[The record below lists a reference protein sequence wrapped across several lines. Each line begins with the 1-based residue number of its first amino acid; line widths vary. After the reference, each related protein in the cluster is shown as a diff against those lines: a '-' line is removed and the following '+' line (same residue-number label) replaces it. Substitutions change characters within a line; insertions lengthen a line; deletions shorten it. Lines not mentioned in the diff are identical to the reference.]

1 MEGGLPVRRVAITK
15 STYPPDF
22 DTLLARPKPRY
33 NAGMVK
39 IPHTLISSVFAITC
53 GFACVSPI
61 ALSFADSAVEDSIR
75 EEDRLGA
82 RSDQYSRVFDK
93 AVSALVKGDSASF
106 CSMLSSTTVVQETR
120 GPGAIDAVI
129 QDAFI
134 PFFVGFEEL
143 TDAISTAPTYDV
155 SGKTGIAIA
164 RSFKTKSGETKPFV
178 IYLINETRE
187 GKDVVAVGNLLIN
200 TTGEVL
206 QKSTT
211 KNSSSSAAA
220 R

>member
-1 MEGGLPVRRVAITK
+1 MIKIT
-15 STYPPDF
+15 
-22 DTLLARPKPRY
+22 
-33 NAGMVK
+33 
-39 IPHTLISSVFAITC
+39 HTLISSVVAITC
-53 GFACVSPI
+53 GVAWVTPI
-61 ALSFADSAVEDSIR
+61 TPSIADPAVEDSIR

-93 AVSALVKGDSASF
+93 AVSALVNGDAATF
-106 CSMLSSTTVVQETR
+106 RSMLSSTTVVQETR

-143 TDAISTAPTYDV
+143 TDSISTAPTYDV
-155 SGKTGIAIA
+155 SGKAGIAIA
-164 RSFKTKSGETKPFV
+164 RSFKTKSGEIKPFV
-178 IYLINETRE
+178 IYLINESQK
-187 GKDVVAVGNLLIN
+187 GKEVVVVGNLLIN

-211 KNSSSSAAA
+211 KNSSSSTAAQSTK
-220 R
+220 

>member
-1 MEGGLPVRRVAITK
+1 
-15 STYPPDF
+15 
-22 DTLLARPKPRY
+22 
-33 NAGMVK
+33 MVK
-39 IPHTLISSVFAITC
+39 IPHTLISSVLAITC

-61 ALSFADSAVEDSIR
+61 TLSLADSAVEDSIR

-93 AVSALVKGDSASF
+93 AVSALVKGDAATF
-106 CSMLSSTTVVQETR
+106 RSMLSSTTVVQETR

-134 PFFVGFEEL
+134 PFFAGFEEL
-143 TDAISTAPTYDV
+143 SDSISTAPTYDV

-164 RSFKTKSGETKPFV
+164 RSFKTKLGEIKPFV

-187 GKDVVAVGNLLIN
+187 GKELVVVGNLLIN
-200 TTGEVL
+200 TTREVL
-206 QKSTT
+206 QKSAT

-220 R
+220 QLAK